1 MLLVIIEREIC
12 RTQEILIFI
21 DFRIAGS
28 FSRAL
33 VHAEMLRK
41 ITLASPVFV
50 TKPTVHYRLG
60 RECHYGNGDSF
71 CDRRRSKVSASSLKG
86 IHREFLS
93 NICFYGSSL
102 IVSNLSWWS
111 DSESALSL
119 SFSRSKSREEVGLDH
134 SPPSPGCRCRRCSLL
149 PLEECEPK
157 EVSALFKFLRK
168 RKVHWCGHHQ
178 SVLSLKGRDL
188 SVL

>member
-21 DFRIAGS
+21 DIRIAGS

-50 TKPTVHYRLG
+50 TKPTVHY
-60 RECHYGNGDSF
+60 GNGDSF

-93 NICFYGSSL
+93 NIFFYGSSL
-102 IVSNLSWWS
+102 IVSNLS
-111 DSESALSL
+111 
-119 SFSRSKSREEVGLDH
+119 
-134 SPPSPGCRCRRCSLL
+134 
-149 PLEECEPK
+149 
-157 EVSALFKFLRK
+157 
-168 RKVHWCGHHQ
+168 
-178 SVLSLKGRDL
+178 
-188 SVL
+188 